1 MTFYIRGFLMTI
13 KYQEELYP
21 KEVLI
26 KAAYRFID
34 SAYIHIDKKDGY
46 YIVSIIPK
54 EDSSPITEGD
64 FDNEMLSQAA
74 RYVISIRTKNIREIT
89 LARAMASTIIEEDI
103 PHNETEDI
111 SDVDSILKDWFEN
124 E

>member
-1 MTFYIRGFLMTI
+1 MTI
-13 KYQEELYP
+13 QYQEDLYP

-34 SAYIHIDKKDGY
+34 KAYIHIDKSNGY
-46 YIVSIIPK
+46 YIVSITPK
-54 EDSSPITEGD
+54 EDSCPFSEGD

-103 PHNETEDI
+103 QHDETEDI

>member
-1 MTFYIRGFLMTI
+1 MTI
-13 KYQEELYP
+13 KYQENLYP

-34 SAYIHIDKKDGY
+34 NAYIHIDKCDGY
-46 YIVSIIPK
+46 YIVSITPK
-54 EDSSPITEGD
+54 EDSCPISEGD

-103 PHNETEDI
+103 QHDETEDI

>member
-1 MTFYIRGFLMTI
+1 MTV
-13 KYQEELYP
+13 KYPDDLYP

-26 KAAYRFID
+26 KAAYRYID
-34 SAYIHIDKKDGY
+34 QAYIHIDKDQGN

-54 EDSSPITEGD
+54 DGACPISEGE

-74 RYVISIRTKNIREIT
+74 RYIISVRTKNIREIT
-89 LARAMASTIIEEDI
+89 LARAMASTIIEEDS
-103 PHNETEDI
+103 PYEPTEDI
-111 SDVDSILKDWFEN
+111 TNVDDILKDWFDN